1 MTHRILIVFHDEKA
15 VALGSQALEHLEQ
28 LIVVTWVQ
36 PDTRFIKHIK
46 HALEPRPHGAC
57 EPDTLRLTARKRRSL
72 AADIQ
77 IAKPNRL
84 QESKAPT
91 DFLEHFA
98 TDALFLRR
106 KL

>member
-72 AADIQ
+72 AANVQ
-77 IAKPNRL
+77 ITKAYRL

-91 DFLEHFA
+91 DFLEHFT

>member
-28 LIVVTWVQ
+28 LIVVAWVQ
-36 PDTRFIKHIK
+36 ADTRFIKHIK
-46 HALEPRPHGAC
+46 HTLEPRPHGTC
-57 EPDTLRLTARKRRSL
+57 KPDTLRLTARKRRSL
-72 AADIQ
+72 AANVQ
-77 IAKPNRL
+77 ITKAHRL
-84 QESKAPT
+84 QESKAPA